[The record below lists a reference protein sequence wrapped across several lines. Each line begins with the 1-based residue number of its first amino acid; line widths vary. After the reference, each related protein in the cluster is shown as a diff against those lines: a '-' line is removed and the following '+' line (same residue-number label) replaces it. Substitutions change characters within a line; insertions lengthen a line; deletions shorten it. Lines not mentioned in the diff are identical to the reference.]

1 MEAFRTIAAAMIV
14 WYHAG
19 VGAQELAYGG
29 LIVFLIISTYLAAQA
44 ANRSIKTGLKV
55 KFQRLMIPWA
65 CWMVVYGAVNLIL
78 GKPLMPESSSW
89 LGKLLTGT
97 ATHLWYMP
105 FIFGILLLV
114 DVLKNN
120 VAPPIIGAV
129 SGIAA
134 ASILFT
140 VALWR
145 DYSLTLGYP
154 MAQYCHAAAGALI
167 GLFFGYRLRMPK
179 KLFFTLLVLVVAGAV
194 YALPWRGVGA
204 TYLIGILF
212 GGALSFEWLDNFNF
226 RILERVAP
234 YTLGIYFIHILLL
247 WGVTKLHVPDLIEF
261 ALTLSLSAAVVVG
274 LSRRFPKYVRY
285 WA

>member
-1 MEAFRTIAAAMIV
+1 VEAFRTIAATMIV

-19 VGAQELAYGG
+19 VGAQEFAYGG

-44 ANRSIKTGLKV
+44 ASRNIKVGLKV
-55 KFQRLMIPWA
+55 KFERLMIPWA
-65 CWMVVYGAVNLIL
+65 FWMVVYGVVNLVL

-105 FIFGILLLV
+105 FIFGTLLLV

-120 VAPPIIGAV
+120 VSPPLIGV
-129 SGIAA
+129 LSGIAA
-134 ASILFT
+134 ASILFG
-140 VALWR
+140 VSLWR

-154 MAQYCHAAAGALI
+154 IAQYCHAAAGALI
-167 GLFFGYRLRMPK
+167 GLFFGCRRWMPK
-179 KLFFTLLVLVVAGAV
+179 HLFLSLLALLVAGAV

-204 TYLIGILF
+204 TYLVGILF
-212 GGALSFEWLDNFNF
+212 GSVLSFEWLGGFNF
-226 RILERVAP
+226 HFLEKLAP
-234 YTLGIYFIHILLL
+234 YTLGIYFIHILVL
-247 WGVTKLHVPDLIEF
+247 WGVTKLHIPDLFEF
-261 ALTLSLSAAVVVG
+261 ALTLLLSAIVVIP
-274 LSRRFPKYVRY
+274 LSKRFPQHVRY